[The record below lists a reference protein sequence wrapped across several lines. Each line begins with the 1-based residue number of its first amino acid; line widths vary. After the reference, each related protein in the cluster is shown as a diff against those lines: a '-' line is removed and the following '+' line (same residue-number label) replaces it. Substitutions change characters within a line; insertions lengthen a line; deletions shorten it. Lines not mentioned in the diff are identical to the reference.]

1 MSELERRGGD
11 EGTAY
16 YPRELAQQVVSR
28 PGNCTPAP
36 LRTVRETLA
45 SHGSHQ
51 TNQPFNV
58 NGWSL
63 ILRDVI
69 LFPVVSNL

>member
-1 MSELERRGGD
+1 
-11 EGTAY
+11 
-16 YPRELAQQVVSR
+16 VVSR
-28 PGNCTPAP
+28 PGNFTPAP

-63 ILRDVI
+63 ISLNVI
-69 LFPVVSNL
+69 LSPVVSNL

>member
-1 MSELERRGGD
+1 M
-11 EGTAY
+11 
-16 YPRELAQQVVSR
+16 VSR
-28 PGNCTPAP
+28 PGNFTPAP

-51 TNQPFNV
+51 TNQPFNL

-63 ILRDVI
+63 ISLNVI
-69 LFPVVSNL
+69 LSPVVSNL

>member
-1 MSELERRGGD
+1 
-11 EGTAY
+11 
-16 YPRELAQQVVSR
+16 VVSR
-28 PGNCTPAP
+28 PGNFTPAP

-51 TNQPFNV
+51 TNQLFTV
-58 NGWSL
+58 NGVSL
-63 ILRDVI
+63 ITFKVI